1 MSLPAPPDWTSVR
14 EARGHI
20 LSRIVPVA
28 GTERVAV
35 DEALWR
41 VLAADMVAPFAVP
54 GFDNSAMDGF
64 LCHFSDVGG
73 GDVVLPVVGAAFAGA
88 PFEGGF
94 DVGACIKVMTGA
106 RVAGG
111 GDTVVPREMTV
122 AQEDGRVLVR
132 ADARRRAGDHVRRAG
147 EDLQEGGVALATGRC
162 LRPADLGLLASIG
175 QETVSVWRRPVVAF
189 FSTGDEVRTQGE
201 RLRVGEVYDSNRH
214 TLRAMIR
221 RLGFGELDLGVVR
234 DDRGALGE
242 AFDRAAKEADVVVTS
257 GGVSVGEADHV
268 RAVLAE
274 RGEVLFWKVAMR
286 PGRPLAYGKVGG
298 TDFFG
303 LPGNPVSVMVCFY
316 QFVLPAVWL
325 RGGCSAP
332 PVAPTF
338 YARTM
343 TAIRKPLGRTDFQ
356 RGVLGVDERG
366 EPCVTVTGD
375 QGSGILSSMSRAD
388 AFIVLPDEIGK
399 VSAGDWVCVQ
409 PFDGLV

>member
-1 MSLPAPPDWTSVR
+1 M
-14 EARGHI
+14 
-20 LSRIVPVA
+20 
-28 GTERVAV
+28 
-35 DEALWR
+35 
-41 VLAADMVAPFAVP
+41 
-54 GFDNSAMDGF
+54 
-64 LCHFSDVGG
+64 
-73 GDVVLPVVGAAFAGA
+73 VLPVVGAAFAGA

-122 AQEDGRVLVR
+122 AQEDGRVLVKG
-132 ADARRRAGDHVRRAG
+132 DAKRRAGDHVRRAG

-201 RLRVGEVYDSNRH
+201 PLKVGEVYDSNRH

-257 GGVSVGEADHV
+257 GGG
-268 RAVLAE
+268 
-274 RGEVLFWKVAMR
+274 
-286 PGRPLAYGKVGG
+286 VGG
-298 TDFFG
+298 GRRIMCARCWRSAGRCCFGRWRCGQGGRWRMGRLGGLIFFG
-303 LPGNPVSVMVCFY
+303 LPGNPVSVMACFY

-325 RGGCSAP
+325 RGGCSVP

-388 AFIVLPDEIGK
+388 AFIVLPDEVGA
-399 VSAGDWVCVQ
+399 VSAGIGCV
-409 PFDGLV
+409 FSRLMGWCEGLF